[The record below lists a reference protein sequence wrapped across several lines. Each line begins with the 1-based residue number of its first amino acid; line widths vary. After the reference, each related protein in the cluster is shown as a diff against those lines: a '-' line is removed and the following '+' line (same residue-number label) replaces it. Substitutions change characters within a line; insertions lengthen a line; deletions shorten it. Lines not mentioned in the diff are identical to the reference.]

1 MPGTHRRITGGQIS
15 KAVGDI
21 LYEYQTD
28 VLNGIN
34 AAGEAAISDLVKI
47 TKRTAPKR
55 TAPTRTAPKQTGKF
69 RRNITFKREHT
80 VAGDR
85 FIWYVTGKSYRLT
98 HLLVHGHASR
108 NGGRV
113 PGNPFLANALGKVL
127 PGYESEI
134 EGVLRGDR

>member
-28 VLNGIN
+28 VLSGIN
-34 AAGEAAISDLVKI
+34 AAGEAAMSDLVKI
-47 TKRTAPKR
+47 TK
-55 TAPTRTAPKQTGKF
+55 RTAPKQTGKF
-69 RRNITFKREHT
+69 RRNITFKRELT

-98 HLLVHGHASR
+98 HLLAHGHASR

-113 PGNPFLANALGKVL
+113 PGNPFLAHALGKVL

>member
-1 MPGTHRRITGGQIS
+1 MPGTHRHITGGQIS

-34 AAGEAAISDLVKI
+34 AAGEAAMSDLVKI
-47 TKRTAPKR
+47 TK
-55 TAPTRTAPKQTGKF
+55 RTAPKQTGKF
-69 RRNITFKREHT
+69 RRNITFKRELT

-127 PGYESEI
+127 PGYESKI

>member
-34 AAGEAAISDLVKI
+34 AAGEEAMSDLVKI
-47 TKRTAPKR
+47 TK
-55 TAPTRTAPKQTGKF
+55 RTAPKQTGKF
-69 RRNITFKREHT
+69 RRNITFKRELT

-85 FIWYVTGKSYRLT
+85 FIWCVTGKSYRLT

>member
-21 LYEYQTD
+21 LYEYQKD

-34 AAGEAAISDLVKI
+34 AAGEAAMSDLVKI
-47 TKRTAPKR
+47 TKRTAPK
-55 TAPTRTAPKQTGKF
+55 QTGKF
-69 RRNITFKREHT
+69 RRSITFKREHT

-85 FIWYVTGKSYRLT
+85 FIWYVAGKSNRLT

-127 PGYESEI
+127 PGYESKI

>member
-15 KAVGDI
+15 EAVGDI

-34 AAGEAAISDLVKI
+34 AAGEAAMSDLVKI
-47 TKRTAPKR
+47 TK
-55 TAPTRTAPKQTGKF
+55 RTAPKQTGKF
-69 RRNITFKREHT
+69 RRNITFKRELT

-98 HLLVHGHASR
+98 HLLAHGHASR

-127 PGYESEI
+127 PGYESKI

>member
-1 MPGTHRRITGGQIS
+1 MPGTHRRITGSQLS

-34 AAGEAAISDLVKI
+34 AAGEAAMSDLVKI
-47 TKRTAPKR
+47 TKRTAPK
-55 TAPTRTAPKQTGKF
+55 QTGKF
-69 RRNITFKREHT
+69 RRSITFKREHT

-85 FIWYVTGKSYRLT
+85 FIWYVAGKSYRLT

-127 PGYESEI
+127 PGYESKI

>member
-21 LYEYQTD
+21 LYEYQKD

-34 AAGEAAISDLVKI
+34 AAGEAAMRDLVKI
-47 TKRTAPKR
+47 TKRTAPK
-55 TAPTRTAPKQTGKF
+55 RTAPKQTGKF

-113 PGNPFLANALGKVL
+113 PGNPFLANALRKVL
-127 PGYESEI
+127 PGYESKI